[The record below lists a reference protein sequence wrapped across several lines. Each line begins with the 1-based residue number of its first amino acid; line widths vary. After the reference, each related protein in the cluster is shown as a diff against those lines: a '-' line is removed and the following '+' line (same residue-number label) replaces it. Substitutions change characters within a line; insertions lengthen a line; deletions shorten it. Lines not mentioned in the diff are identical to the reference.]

1 MAAVAAPGLLF
12 SNAQS
17 LAVGTEAGDKILKAA
32 TGNMGPV
39 PKADCRRWDWTESGL
54 QGQTTPYER
63 FSGDSEGG
71 YNCNLELVGQYQ
83 GEGAKSQ
90 GGIAYSGDCAYYATN
105 NNALQQRRGVV
116 VIDASDP
123 QNPQASASLDEPAV
137 LDPHESLRHND
148 RRKLL
153 AAVENT
159 AFNNPLPAA
168 SAFALYDVS
177 ADCAHPVLKSSIY
190 IPGLLGHAGGF
201 SPDGLTYY
209 ATHVP
214 ELGMTVIDVSD
225 PTQPKKLGYITD
237 LAHDVAIN
245 GDGTRAYVSHLGHYP
260 AQYPFLT
267 GQNGLTILDVSDYQL
282 RRPNPQSKVISQ
294 LFWDDGGGAEVL
306 VPISYNGRPFL
317 IVTDEAGSDPGG
329 IAASCARGLA
339 PYGFARIIDISDERN
354 PKIASKLM
362 LEVDD
367 PANCPIVASDPP
379 DVRGGTPE
387 YSGEH
392 CNVDRPSNPTMAV
405 CGYKNAGLRVFDIRD
420 PYRPKEI
427 AYYKP
432 PAPRAS
438 FLPGSATWASG
449 RDLTVDRIAGN
460 ARVRKV
466 PANGTH
472 GRELQIWFVS
482 DGGGFQIVRFS
493 NAFMETKQGK
503 ALHKSVFESSAE

>member
-1 MAAVAAPGLLF
+1 MNKRNRVRAFALAAVWSLGVLL
-12 SNAQS
+12 SNSVA
-17 LAVGTEAGDKILKAA
+17 LADGVGVADRRAKAVSVPWTE
-32 TGNMGPV
+32 PV

-123 QNPQASASLDEPAV
+123 QHPQASASLDEPAV

-214 ELGMTVIDVSD
+214 ELGMTVIDVS
-225 PTQPKKLGYITD
+225 
-237 LAHDVAIN
+237 
-245 GDGTRAYVSHLGHYP
+245 VS
-260 AQYPFLT
+260 ART
-267 GQNGLTILDVSDYQL
+267 
-282 RRPNPQSKVISQ
+282 SQ
-294 LFWDDGGGAEVL
+294 TLSTNF
-306 VPISYNGRPFL
+306 
-317 IVTDEAGSDPGG
+317 
-329 IAASCARGLA
+329 
-339 PYGFARIIDISDERN
+339 
-354 PKIASKLM
+354 
-362 LEVDD
+362 
-367 PANCPIVASDPP
+367 
-379 DVRGGTPE
+379 
-387 YSGEH
+387 
-392 CNVDRPSNPTMAV
+392 
-405 CGYKNAGLRVFDIRD
+405 
-420 PYRPKEI
+420 
-427 AYYKP
+427 
-432 PAPRAS
+432 
-438 FLPGSATWASG
+438 
-449 RDLTVDRIAGN
+449 
-460 ARVRKV
+460 
-466 PANGTH
+466 
-472 GRELQIWFVS
+472 
-482 DGGGFQIVRFS
+482 
-493 NAFMETKQGK
+493 
-503 ALHKSVFESSAE
+503 